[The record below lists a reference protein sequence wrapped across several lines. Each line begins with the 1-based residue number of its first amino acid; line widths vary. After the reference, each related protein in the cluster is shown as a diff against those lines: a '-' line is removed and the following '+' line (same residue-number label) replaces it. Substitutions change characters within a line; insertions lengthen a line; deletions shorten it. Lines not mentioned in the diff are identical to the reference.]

1 MVVVSS
7 VAVFIYFILGKDSWL
22 KMTSHMGWNGMEWCT
37 SKFERESSGVTSKRK
52 KYKLPKAMLIF
63 IPVKCYGKKNKREEK
78 R

>member
-1 MVVVSS
+1 M
-7 VAVFIYFILGKDSWL
+7 
-22 KMTSHMGWNGMEWCT
+22 